1 MYQIENCSWREAG
14 YAVGFE
20 LTWYLLTHSLATYPQ
35 DVVIEE
41 GGNDFFDNVIEDIKR
56 NREFLRRLD
65 LFLNEQSDYFKEQ
78 LMDNVKFEPADS
90 LDLFASLH
98 SSDIFVNGQKNK
110 DGTWNLN

>member
-1 MYQIENCSWREAG
+1 M
-14 YAVGFE
+14 
-20 LTWYLLTHSLATYPQ
+20 
-35 DVVIEE
+35 VIEE
-41 GGNDFFDNVIEDIKR
+41 GVNDFFDNVIEDIKK

-98 SSDIFVNGQKNK
+98 SSDIFVNGQKK
-110 DGTWNLN
+110 YRWYLEFGI